1 MIYVCLILCM
11 TFMGSVASVFLKKAS
26 GSDGL
31 LQMLQNSNLYIGGFL
46 YVAAAVLNILVLR
59 YLDYSVVLPVSSV
72 TYIWTMLLS
81 YVILQEKITK
91 KKVLGVICIVIG
103 AVCVA
108 V

>member
-46 YVAAAVLNILVLR
+46 FVAAAVLIILVLR
-59 YLDYSVVLPVSSV
+59 YLDYSVVLPLSSV
-72 TYIWTMLLS
+72 TYIWTMVLS
-81 YVILQEKITK
+81 NRMLQEKITRK
-91 KKVLGVICIVIG
+91 KILGVACIVLGAI
-103 AVCVA
+103 CVA
-108 V
+108 I